1 MNSNL
6 ILHHNI
12 TKVHV
17 SSLCLYIGITSQIS
31 ASLICLWNFEEI
43 VKKMFVID
51 IYQFFRLFTQSHF
64 QAIPCLTW
72 RTCKL
77 FLPCC
82 VSSIKCPKGE
92 TFCITAHFFHS
103 WSTHSVYM
111 RCNADEKNQPCVP
124 YMLWAPNAWLLC
136 NIIDVL

>member
-1 MNSNL
+1 MQMNSNL

-17 SSLCLYIGITSQIS
+17 SSLCLYIWITSQIS

-43 VKKMFVID
+43 AKKMFLL
-51 IYQFFRLFTQSHF
+51 QTSASFFRLFIQSHF

-82 VSSIKCPKGE
+82 VHYQMSKRRD
-92 TFCITAHFFHS
+92 FLYNCIFFHS

-124 YMLWAPNAWLLC
+124 YML
-136 NIIDVL
+136 

>member
-82 VSSIKCPKGE
+82 VSIIKCPKGE
-92 TFCITAHFFHS
+92 TFCITAYFFIPGVLILCIWGAMLMKKINPVFHICYK
-103 WSTHSVYM
+103 H
-111 RCNADEKNQPCVP
+111 Q
-124 YMLWAPNAWLLC
+124 MLWWWC
-136 NIIDVL
+136 NIIEVV

>member
-82 VSSIKCPKGE
+82 VSIIKCPKGE
-92 TFCITAHFFHS
+92 TFCITAYFFIPGVLILCI
-103 WSTHSVYM
+103 WGAM
-111 RCNADEKNQPCVP
+111 LMKKNQPCVP

-136 NIIDVL
+136 NIIDVV

>member
-82 VSSIKCPKGE
+82 VSTIKCPKGE
-92 TFCITAHFFHS
+92 TFCITAHFFSFLEYSFCVYEVQCWWKKINPVFHICYEHQMLDYCATS
-103 WSTHSVYM
+103 ST
-111 RCNADEKNQPCVP
+111 
-124 YMLWAPNAWLLC
+124 
-136 NIIDVL
+136 